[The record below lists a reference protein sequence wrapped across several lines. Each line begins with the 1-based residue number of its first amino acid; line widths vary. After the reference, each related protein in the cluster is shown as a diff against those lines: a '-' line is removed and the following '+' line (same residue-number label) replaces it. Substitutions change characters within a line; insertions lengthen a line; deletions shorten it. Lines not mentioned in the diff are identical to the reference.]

1 MSNIV
6 FLTDHKCGSALLYE
20 LRENYRLKVNPNI
33 DFQNFYMWN
42 VNKWDP
48 NNKYVVIIREPREII
63 VSGYLYHKKVSKE
76 KEGWI
81 HGGNY
86 WCGWE
91 RFFLEEDKELYKDY
105 LEKAFIKE
113 DYQEVL
119 LRLSEEEGIAYEM
132 DNIAELTLRGRDL
145 ILDKWK
151 NKDNVLFINFDDFV
165 WDMISVVKKVSNFL
179 NVGNDINTLIIEEMY
194 NYSLVKKGYGD
205 KVDWSHVT
213 NKDCEKDRYLNYW
226 NNKLEK
232 KLLKKKYCYLS

>member
-1 MSNIV
+1 MSKVV
-6 FLTDHKCGSALLYE
+6 FMTDHKCGSVLLCQLKE
-20 LRENYRLKVNPNI
+20 LYRLKTPLNI
-33 DFQNFYMWN
+33 EWQNFYMWN
-42 VNKWDP
+42 VNKWDSD
-48 NNKYVVIIREPREII
+48 NKYVVIIREPREII
-63 VSGYLYHKKVSKE
+63 VSGYLYHKNVSIK

-86 WCGWE
+86 WGGWE
-91 RFFLEEDKELYKDY
+91 RFFTESDKELFKDY
-105 LEKAFIKE
+105 LEKANIKE

-119 LRLSEEEGIAYEM
+119 LRLPEEEGIEYEM
-132 DNIAELTLRGRDL
+132 NNIAELTLRGRDL

-151 NKDNVLFINFDDFV
+151 DKDNVLFINFDDLV
-165 WDMISVVKKVSNFL
+165 WDMISVVKNISKFL
-179 NVGNDINTLIIEEMY
+179 HVGNDINTLIIEEMY